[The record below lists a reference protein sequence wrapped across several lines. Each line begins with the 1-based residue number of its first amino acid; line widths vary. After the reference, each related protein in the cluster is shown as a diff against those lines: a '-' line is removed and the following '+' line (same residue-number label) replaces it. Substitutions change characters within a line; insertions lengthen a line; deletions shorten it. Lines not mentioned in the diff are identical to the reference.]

1 MQWRTLPLT
10 RRPDFHAGICAF
22 DEQFHTGGNF
32 GHWMASW
39 SWFPC
44 RDQCCGPGQRA
55 GSVAPYVIPTS
66 VRDPLRDHGR
76 RAGPGISCWMQCGVR
91 EHVRDPD
98 FSAGP
103 TRYPV
108 MGLPPNRLS
117 SSPRE
122 LLPSDPSVK
131 ARRCVG
137 TALSTLFKSS
147 RTFLGRSASLDLGSM
162 SPRAPG

>member
-1 MQWRTLPLT
+1 
-10 RRPDFHAGICAF
+10 
-22 DEQFHTGGNF
+22 
-32 GHWMASW
+32 
-39 SWFPC
+39 
-44 RDQCCGPGQRA
+44 
-55 GSVAPYVIPTS
+55 
-66 VRDPLRDHGR
+66 
-76 RAGPGISCWMQCGVR
+76 MQCGVR

-137 TALSTLFKSS
+137 TAPWHHRSHDHMLFVPCSS
-147 RTFLGRSASLDLGSM
+147 RPGPFWEDRLVWIWGLCHRGHPVEDRANIHIARVSCLSCCSREDLVCEFLQLLILLGA
-162 SPRAPG
+162 PRVLSQRIPSIGSKLYPSKFYPHWSQSKFHPA